1 VPCGLQLSTAT
12 ASRELRAE
20 PEPAYDGCMLFRKL
34 CTYGLGCKVTG
45 TLSVPA
51 VVLLPAELSGSQVV
65 SLLPGR
71 GFFVVARPELDKD
84 ISALL
89 PEWKRQLEARSM
101 AQQQRDGAPAEQV
114 PNLVSSSK

>member
-1 VPCGLQLSTAT
+1 
-12 ASRELRAE
+12 
-20 PEPAYDGCMLFRKL
+20 
-34 CTYGLGCKVTG
+34 
-45 TLSVPA
+45 
-51 VVLLPAELSGSQVV
+51 
-65 SLLPGR
+65 LLPGR